1 MQVSGKSM
9 KSTCPYTHE
18 SGVHGKFTSSKNLSD
33 QVKYPNNLISYMVA
47 QSLKTKK
54 RSICK
59 KKGDSDSDAE
69 SDHFNFRNI
78 YIGKDS
84 DSERYH
90 GFKERLNMAKLWS

>member
-1 MQVSGKSM
+1 M
-9 KSTCPYTHE
+9 KSTWPYAHG
-18 SGVHGKFTSSKNLSD
+18 SGGHGKFTSAKNLSD
-33 QVKYPNNLISYMVA
+33 EVKYPNNFISYVVA
-47 QSLKTKK
+47 KALKNKK
-54 RSICK
+54 MSICK